1 MFNTQRMKSIFLH
14 QKYKI
19 STFPIPIWEI
29 EQIII
34 DRGYDVCISNKSKAS
49 FILSTTVFVPNFSD
63 THNRFCLSH
72 ELGHIMCN
80 HYDVY
85 RVDKYTKN
93 KYEAQADAFALYLIM
108 PPFCFDRDLEQF
120 NEWDLAEKY
129 GIPVEYVI
137 KRAALIT
144 EPSNKEMRLY

>member
-1 MFNTQRMKSIFLH
+1 MKSIFLH
-14 QKYKI
+14 QKYRI

-49 FILSTTVFVPNFSD
+49 FILSTTVFVPNISD
-63 THNRFCLSH
+63 THTRFCLSH
-72 ELGHIMCN
+72 ELGHIMCH

-85 RVDKYTKN
+85 HVDKYIKR

-108 PPFCFDRDLEQF
+108 PNTCFERDLEHL
-120 NEWDLAEKY
+120 NEWELSEKY
-129 GIPVEYVI
+129 GIPAEYVK
-137 KRAALIT
+137 KRAALI
-144 EPSNKEMRLY
+144 N

>member
-1 MFNTQRMKSIFLH
+1 MYNTQRMKSIFLH
-14 QKYKI
+14 QKYKL

-34 DRGYDVCISNKSKAS
+34 DRGYDVCISQKSKAS
-49 FILSTTVFVPNFSD
+49 FILSTTVFVPNISD

-85 RVDKYTKN
+85 RVDRYTKS
-93 KYEAQADAFALYLIM
+93 KYEAQAGAFALYLIM
-108 PPFCFDRDLEQF
+108 PSACFDCDLVHL
-120 NEWDLAEKY
+120 NEWELSEKY
-129 GIPVEYVI
+129 GVPVEYI
-137 KRAALIT
+137 RQRFNLCQ
-144 EPSNKEMRLY
+144 ENYN